1 MPDISDL
8 THEQLPSSAKLLKS
22 TITAII
28 VATIILFVAVL
39 PAEYGIDPTGLGH
52 KLGLTKL
59 TNNPTTEVVSTIIT
73 TPDNDLKMTAD
84 NGKNYWVSNE
94 SFKTKT
100 INLPLMPKQG
110 AEIKAIMEQG
120 QNFNYNWQATGNVYF
135 DMHGEK
141 LNAASNEFTSY
152 WENQSMD
159 GANGNLVAPFTG
171 THGWYWE
178 NRSSEL
184 IEIKLEISGFFQ
196 DVYLP

>member
-22 TITAII
+22 TITAAI
-28 VATIILFVAVL
+28 VATMILIFAVL
-39 PAEYGIDPTGLGH
+39 PAEYGIDPSGLGY

-59 TNNPTTEVVSTIIT
+59 SNSSNIEVLATDKT
-73 TPDNDLKMTAD
+73 TPENDFKPIVENNDNWISK
-84 NGKNYWVSNE
+84 E
-94 SFKTKT
+94 PFKTKT

-120 QNFNYNWQATGNVYF
+120 QNFNYNWQATSNVYF

-141 LNAASNEFTSY
+141 LNTASNEFTSY
-152 WENQSMD
+152 WENQSMS
-159 GANGNLVAPFTG
+159 GANGNLIAPFTG

-178 NRSSEL
+178 NRSSEI
-184 IEIKLEISGFFQ
+184 IEIKLEISGFFKE
-196 DVYLP
+196 VYLP